1 VWCKQF
7 AALRNLALF
16 PVVFLLLDI
25 GDHRAPLSSEGV
37 DMGRALLTS
46 RRLRLATVLTAAL
59 VVLAAMPA
67 LSNVA
72 LTQLS
77 SDPFTNTSSQ
87 HRTEVEPDTYIFGS
101 TIVSAFQVGRF
112 FDGGSSAIGF
122 ATSTNGGATWTS
134 GFLPGITKFQRSG
147 PFDRA
152 SDPAVAFDPRHG
164 DGVHGVWMI
173 SSLALSESGGVHG
186 AAVVTSRST
195 NGGLNWSNPVTTATG
210 ANLDK
215 NWIACDTTASSQFYG
230 NCYTEF
236 DDNANGNRIKM
247 SRSTNGGVSW
257 GAALNTGD
265 AASGLGG
272 QPVVR
277 PNGTVLVPFLSNSG
291 QIRSFRSID
300 GGASWRATVLVST
313 VSDHTVAGGL
323 RTEPLPSAE
332 VDAAGTAYVVWQD
345 CRFRSGCAAN
355 DIVMSKSTSE
365 TTWGSVARVPIDAT
379 ASTVDHFIPGI
390 GVDRSTSGASARLGL
405 TYYFYPNRSCTAAT
419 CQLDVGFISST
430 NGGTSWST
438 ATQLAGPMSLSWLA
452 NTSQGRMVGDYIST
466 TIRNGGNAFPVIAV
480 ANAPSGSTFNEAMY
494 VPTGG
499 LAVAGGA
506 RQAVTGPVAASS
518 NARRLATPRTGP
530 QHTAR

>member
-1 VWCKQF
+1 
-7 AALRNLALF
+7 
-16 PVVFLLLDI
+16 
-25 GDHRAPLSSEGV
+25 
-37 DMGRALLTS
+37 MGAILLTS
-46 RRLRLATVLTAAL
+46 RRLRLTAVLTVAVLL
-59 VVLAAMPA
+59 VLVAGPA
-67 LSNVA
+67 LANVP
-72 LTQLS
+72 LTRVS
-77 SDPFTNTSSQ
+77 RDTFTNSTSQ
-87 HRTEVEPDTYIFGS
+87 HQTEVEPDTFAFGS

-112 FDGGSSAIGF
+112 FDGGASAIGF

-134 GFLPGITKFQRSG
+134 GFLSGITRFQGNG

-152 SDPAVAFDPRHG
+152 SDPAVAFDPKHN
-164 DGVHGVWMI
+164 VWMI
-173 SSLALSESGGVHG
+173 SSLALSQAGGVHG

-195 NGGLNWSNPVTTATG
+195 NGGTTWSNPVTTATG

-215 NWIACDTTASSQFYG
+215 NWIACDTTASSPFFG

-247 SRSTNGGVSW
+247 SRSTNGGLSW

-291 QIRSFRSID
+291 QIRSFRSVD

-365 TTWGSVARVPIDAT
+365 TTWGPVTRVPIDT
-379 ASTVDHFIPGI
+379 TTSTVDHFIPGI
-390 GVDRSTSGASARLGL
+390 GVDRSSSGASARLGL

-430 NGGTSWST
+430 NGGASWSSS
-438 ATQLAGPMSLSWLA
+438 TQLAGPMTLSWLA
-452 NTSQGRMVGDYIST
+452 NTNQGRMVGDYIST
-466 TIRNGGNAFPVIAV
+466 SILNGGNAFPVITV
-480 ANAPSGSTFNEAMY
+480 ANAPTGSTFDEAMY
-494 VPTGG
+494 VPTNGI
-499 LAVAGGA
+499 AVTGGA
-506 RQAVTGPVAASS
+506 RRAVTGPV
-518 NARRLATPRTGP
+518 LAPSGSGRSATAQPGSGR
-530 QHTAR
+530 TAR

>member
-1 VWCKQF
+1 MGC
-7 AALRNLALF
+7 ALVA
-16 PVVFLLLDI
+16 
-25 GDHRAPLSSEGV
+25 
-37 DMGRALLTS
+37 S
-46 RRLRLATVLTAAL
+46 RRLRLTIILTAAAL
-59 VVLAAMPA
+59 VVLAASPA
-67 LSNVA
+67 LANVA
-72 LTQLS
+72 LTQVS
-77 SDPFTNTSSQ
+77 SDPFTNPTSQ
-87 HRTEVEPDTYIFGS
+87 HRTEVEPDTFAFG
-101 TIVSAFQVGRF
+101 TTMVSAFQVGRF
-112 FDGGSSAIGF
+112 FDGGASDIGF
-122 ATSTNGGATWTS
+122 ATSTNGGSTWTR
-134 GFLPGITKFQRSG
+134 GFLPGITKFQGGG
-147 PFDRA
+147 PYDRA
-152 SDPAVAFDPRHG
+152 SDPAVAFDPRHNI
-164 DGVHGVWMI
+164 WMI
-173 SSLALSESGGVHG
+173 SSLALSEAGGVHG
-186 AAVVTSRST
+186 AAVVTSRSAD
-195 NGGLNWSNPVTTATG
+195 GGLTWSSPVTTATG

-215 NWIACDTTASSQFYG
+215 NWIACDTTSTSPFFG

-247 SRSTNGGVSW
+247 SRSTNGGGNW

-291 QIRSFRSID
+291 QIRSFRSVD

-345 CRFRSGCAAN
+345 CRFRTSCAAN

-365 TTWGSVARVPIDAT
+365 TTWGSVNRVPIDAT
-379 ASTVDHFIPGI
+379 TSAVDHFIPGI
-390 GVDRSTSGASARLGL
+390 GVDRSTAGASARLGL

-430 NGGTSWST
+430 NGGASWSP
-438 ATQLAGPMSLSWLA
+438 ATQLAGPMTLSWLA

-466 TIRNGGNAFPVIAV
+466 SIRPGANAFPVIAV
-480 ANAPSGSTFNEAMY
+480 AFAPSGSFNEAMY

-518 NARRLATPRTGP
+518 DARRLATPRTGP